1 MMRLLYTL
9 LLWLALPLVLLR
21 LAWRGRRQPEY
32 LQQVGER
39 FGRYASP
46 SSERDTGRS
55 QARHSGPSQARHS
68 DPSQARHS
76 DPSHARHSDPSH
88 ARHSDPSHARHSGA
102 VPGQPWLWLHAV
114 SVGETR
120 AAQPLVAALLQ
131 AYPDHALLLTC
142 MTPTGRAAAQEV
154 YAHYGARVNCVYL
167 PYDYPFA
174 IRRFLRHFRPR
185 AGLIME
191 TEVWPN
197 LVAVCNRAAVPLALV
212 NARLSERSAG
222 RYRRLA
228 ALARPA
234 FAGLAWVAAQTASDA
249 GRLRALGARTVHV
262 TGNLKFDVAPAP
274 ELVARGAA
282 WRAARGGRR
291 MLLAASTREGE
302 EVLLLDAL
310 PPLLRAGHLLCLVPR
325 HPQRFDEVAR
335 MVATRGFTLARRSLG
350 EAAGAETEVW
360 LGDSMGEMPAYYAAA
375 DCAFIGG
382 SLLPYGGQNLIE
394 ACELGCP
401 VLVGPHTY
409 NFTQAAEAAIA
420 AGAALRV
427 TDAGDLAQRALHLLE
442 SPADCA
448 RMGAAGRA
456 FSAAHRGATERTMQ
470 LVEEMLAP

>member
-46 SSERDTGRS
+46 SGERDTGRF
-55 QARHSGPSQARHS
+55 QARHSGPSQ
-68 DPSQARHS
+68 
-76 DPSHARHSDPSH
+76 

-234 FAGLAWVAAQTASDA
+234 FAGLAWVAAQTTSDA

-274 ELVARGAA
+274 GLVARGAA

>member
-1 MMRLLYTL
+1 MMRLLYSL

-32 LQQVGER
+32 LRQVGER
-39 FGRYASP
+39 FGRYAGP
-46 SSERDTGRS
+46 FHEGDTARS
-55 QARHSGPSQARHS
+55 QAHHSGPPEARHL
-68 DPSQARHS
+68 
-76 DPSHARHSDPSH
+76 
-88 ARHSDPSHARHSGA
+88 GA
-102 VPGQPWLWLHAV
+102 GYGQPLLWLHAV

-120 AAQPLVAALLQ
+120 AAQPLVAALLE
-131 AYPDHALLLTC
+131 AYPDQALLLTC
-142 MTPTGRAAAQEV
+142 MTPTGRAAARDA
-154 YAHYGARVNCVYL
+154 YARYGERVNCVYL

-197 LVAVCNRAAVPLALV
+197 LVAVCNRAGMPLALV

-234 FAGLAWVAAQTASDA
+234 FAGLAWVGAQTASDA
-249 GRLRALGARTVHV
+249 ERLRALGARTVHV
-262 TGNLKFDVAPAP
+262 TGNLKFDVATAP

-282 WRAARGGRR
+282 WRAARGDRR

-302 EVLLLDAL
+302 EALLLDVL
-310 PPLLRAGHLLCLVPR
+310 GPLLRAGHLLCLVPR

-335 MVATRGFTLARRSLG
+335 MVATRGFTLARRSQG
-350 EAAGAETEVW
+350 EASAETEVW

-394 ACELGCP
+394 ACEAGCP
-401 VLVGPHTY
+401 VLIGPHTR
-409 NFTQAAEAAIA
+409 NFMQAAEAAIA

-427 TDAGDLAQRALHLLE
+427 VDAAGLAQRALRLLD
-442 SPADCA
+442 SPAEGA

-456 FSAAHRGATERTMQ
+456 FSAAHRGATERTMKLIEQ
-470 LVEEMLAP
+470 MLAH